1 MSVPEDIHQLIT
13 LFYPGS
19 REDAATEEEW
29 IANVVNSFSAKR
41 KEGIRKYLDELLSGQ
56 YSDDELGRIW
66 RSVSPSYDF
75 SEGGHRY
82 FLTEI
87 RKALG

>member
-1 MSVPEDIHQLIT
+1 MSVPRDIHQLIT

-19 REDAATEEEW
+19 RDDAATEEEW
-29 IANVVNSFSAKR
+29 IANVVRSFSEER
-41 KEGIRKYLDELLSGQ
+41 KAGIRKYLDELLSGR
-56 YSDDELGRIW
+56 YSDAEIARVW

>member
-1 MSVPEDIHQLIT
+1 MSVPRDIHQLFT

-19 REDAATEEEW
+19 RDEFPTREAW
-29 IANVVNSFSAKR
+29 IANVVDSFNAER
-41 KEGIRKYLDELLSGQ
+41 KEGIRKYLDELLSGR
-56 YSDDELGRIW
+56 YSDDEIAQIW

-75 SEGGHRY
+75 STGGHRF

-87 RKALG
+87 RNAL